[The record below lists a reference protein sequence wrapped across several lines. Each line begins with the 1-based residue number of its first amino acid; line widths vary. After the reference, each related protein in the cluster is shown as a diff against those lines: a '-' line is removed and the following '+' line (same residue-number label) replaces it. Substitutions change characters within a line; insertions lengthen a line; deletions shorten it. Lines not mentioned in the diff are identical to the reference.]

1 MKKILLFG
9 FVFLFHPMVSADLYR
24 ILGVM
29 SDSSLEKITK
39 NYERTKE
46 RIHPEH
52 NSNSRESRERFEEL
66 EAAYTLL
73 SDSDR
78 RSQYDE
84 HLKKAQTDKE
94 SNFYKTIG
102 VLPDSSPTQITK
114 AYKERR
120 AVVHPDRHNNNEESN
135 RRFKELQNAFKTLAD
150 PVLRSKHDASLGK
163 SHTLPRFSAEREQR
177 QRNLREQASNRQG
190 RAKAVQTGVDGEDE
204 SSAEGDVA
212 IWNKQVFE
220 LAQELEKEG
229 GDEDIEEAIFWYRM
243 LAQED
248 HVQAVW
254 RLALLLEETDP
265 EETLYRLGQV
275 QVLDSDSELTRS
287 AIFRQAQLYQIGVY
301 EGEKKLL
308 AKDPDK
314 ASELYEEA
322 FRLGVSPWEIAKQY
336 DKHHDYTKALEWQQR
351 VSNGSGKQELTEDTE
366 ITQEQE
372 SQIMGV
378 EFGWSVGGGISGFTD
393 LHLAVM
399 HRDEKGVLR
408 ESQQSV
414 INMIRSVFNEKI
426 DINAQDSVG
435 DTPINEAVRRLYF
448 QAVELLLEMGADVNI
463 PNKRGD
469 TALHIALM
477 RWSLR
482 PESLVGKNV
491 NARDKETIR
500 QTLSSLVKKAD
511 LSIRNDNMYLSVE
524 LAVFYNHP
532 EVAAEI
538 IERGGAE
545 SLTNEEYHQL
555 VKQAIYRGHSDAVRL
570 LKQMPVPVKK
580 VPVKRTSP
588 GFVSQL
594 VNFCKA
600 ALSPKPKPTT
610 QEAGDP

>member
-1 MKKILLFG
+1 
-9 FVFLFHPMVSADLYR
+9 
-24 ILGVM
+24 M
-29 SDSSLEKITK
+29 SDSSLDQIIKA
-39 NYERTKE
+39 Y
-46 RIHPEH
+46 
-52 NSNSRESRERFEEL
+52 RER
-66 EAAYTLL
+66 
-73 SDSDR
+73 
-78 RSQYDE
+78 RS
-84 HLKKAQTDKE
+84 
-94 SNFYKTIG
+94 
-102 VLPDSSPTQITK
+102 
-114 AYKERR
+114 
-120 AVVHPDRHNNNEESN
+120 VVHPDRNNNNEESN
-135 RRFKELQNAFKTLAD
+135 RRFKELQRAFRTLANTEFR
-150 PVLRSKHDASLGK
+150 LKHDVSLGK
-163 SHTLPRFSAEREQR
+163 SYVLPRFNAEREQR
-177 QRNLREQASNRQG
+177 QRNLKEQASNRQVH
-190 RAKAVQTGVDGEDE
+190 RETIQTGVDGEE
-204 SSAEGDVA
+204 QSSEEGHVTA
-212 IWNKQVFE
+212 WNKQVFE
-220 LAQELEKEG
+220 LARELEKEG
-229 GDEDIEEAIFWYRM
+229 GSEDREEAIFWYRM

-265 EETLYRLGQV
+265 EEALYRLGQV
-275 QVLDSDSELTRS
+275 QALDSDSELTRS
-287 AIFRQAQLYQIGVY
+287 AIFRQAQIYQAGVK
-301 EGEKKLL
+301 ENFPPDPEK
-308 AKDPDK
+308 A
-314 ASELYEEA
+314 AELYEEA
-322 FRLGVSPWEIAKQY
+322 FRLGVSPWEIARQY
-336 DKHHDYTKALEWQQR
+336 DKQGDYPKALEWQQR

-580 VPVKRTSP
+580 VSVKRTSP